1 MKRTAKQSS
10 MVFVLGVSAI
20 ILSAFVTASSG
31 QVKKGTPTE
40 APAAQVATAIGVQD
54 HEVEGVEVAL
64 LEVKRASGNTVTIRW
79 QYRNKTNEKKPL
91 NHGAN
96 MGMDSYR
103 FAKDVYFLDPSG
115 KKYVPLMD
123 DQGKPIA
130 AKHDQFVFALNMS
143 PKQTV
148 TTWAK
153 FPAPPA
159 EVEKVNVYLPG
170 APPFEDIA
178 LGK

>member
-1 MKRTAKQSS
+1 MDRKASWSS
-10 MVFVLGVSAI
+10 KLVVLGVGVLT
-20 ILSAFVTASSG
+20 LSAFVAATSG
-31 QVKKGTPTE
+31 QVKKGKTE
-40 APAAQVATAIGVQD
+40 TPAAPVLAIAVQD

-91 NHGAN
+91 NHCAN
-96 MGMDSYR
+96 MEMDSY
-103 FAKDVYFLDPSG
+103 FAKEVYFLDSSQ
-115 KKYVPLMD
+115 KKYVVLKD
-123 DQGKPIA
+123 AQGIPQA
-130 AKHDQFVFALNMS
+130 AKHDQFAFALNLA
-143 PKQTV
+143 PKQTGN
-148 TTWAK
+148 TWAK

-159 EVEKVNVYLPG
+159 DVEKVNIYLPG

>member
-1 MKRTAKQSS
+1 MKRHVSWSS
-10 MVFVLGVSAI
+10 KLVVLGFGVLT
-20 ILSAFVTASSG
+20 LSAFVIASSG
-31 QVKKGTPTE
+31 QVKKGNKTE
-40 APAAQVATAIGVQD
+40 TPAAPTAAIAVQD

-64 LEVKRASGNTVTIRW
+64 LEVKRGSGNTVTIKW

-103 FAKDVYFLDPSG
+103 FAQDVYFLDSSQ
-115 KKYVPLMD
+115 KKYVVLKD
-123 DQGKPIA
+123 AQGIPQA
-130 AKHDQFVFALNMS
+130 AKHDQFAFALNLA

-148 TTWAK
+148 NTWAK

-159 EVEKVNVYLPG
+159 DVEKVNVYLPG
-170 APPFEDIA
+170 APPFEDVA

>member
-1 MKRTAKQSS
+1 MKRKVSWSS
-10 MVFVLGVSAI
+10 KLVVLGVGILA
-20 ILSAFVTASSG
+20 LSAFVTPSSG
-31 QVKKGTPTE
+31 QATKGKNTE
-40 APAAQVATAIGVQD
+40 TPAAPIAVQD

-103 FAKDVYFLDPSG
+103 FAKDVYFLDSSQ
-115 KKYVPLMD
+115 KKYVVLKD
-123 DQGKPIA
+123 AQGIPQA
-130 AKHDQFVFALNMS
+130 AKHDQFAFSLNLA

-148 TTWAK
+148 NTWAK

-170 APPFEDIA
+170 APPFEDVA

>member
-1 MKRTAKQSS
+1 MKRNVSCSS
-10 MVFVLGVSAI
+10 KLVVFGVGVLT
-20 ILSAFVTASSG
+20 LSAFVTVSSG
-31 QVKKGTPTE
+31 QVTKGNKTETPA
-40 APAAQVATAIGVQD
+40 APAAAIAVQD

-64 LEVKRASGNTVTIRW
+64 LEVKRASGNTVTIKW

-103 FAKDVYFLDPSG
+103 FAQDVYFLDPSQ
-115 KKYVPLMD
+115 KKYVVLKD
-123 DQGKPIA
+123 AQGIPQA
-130 AKHDQFVFALNMS
+130 AKHDQFAFALNLA

-148 TTWAK
+148 NTWAK

-159 EVEKVNVYLPG
+159 DVEKVNIYLPG
-170 APPFEDIA
+170 APPFEDVA

>member
-1 MKRTAKQSS
+1 MKRKVSWHS
-10 MVFVLGVSAI
+10 RLVVLGVGVVA
-20 ILSAFVTASSG
+20 LSAFVTASSG
-31 QVKKGTPTE
+31 QVTKGKKAETPP
-40 APAAQVATAIGVQD
+40 APIATAIAVQD

-115 KKYVPLMD
+115 KKYVPLKD
-123 DQGKPIA
+123 DQGMPIA
-130 AKHDQFVFALNMS
+130 AKHDQFAFSLNLT

-153 FPAPPA
+153 FPAPSSD
-159 EVEKVNVYLPG
+159 VEKLNIYLPG